1 MHRSSGLFFAAYK
14 PASGFADQ
22 PKASKWDAVRWE
34 SLAQIHCWEENHDAE
49 FVEARVTP
57 TWNSMAD
64 CGKGVLGQGHGE
76 VGSAPQ
82 NSLCQYLRAWCGS
95 GDGPRGFVL
104 LAGCQKQDNVNF
116 AITDL
121 LPELAK
127 TQRMHTT
134 SARDFQVALPLPCTE

>member
-82 NSLCQYLRAWCGS
+82 NSLCQYLVR
-95 GDGPRGFVL
+95 RRH
-104 LAGCQKQDNVNF
+104 
-116 AITDL
+116 L
-121 LPELAK
+121 LPPSKELTEVLRRQKPFDLSGKAAGMHRQASKWKREAK
-127 TQRMHTT
+127 TQLAKVQPKKQKTK
-134 SARDFQVALPLPCTE
+134 